1 MRWAALFK
9 VGSLVAILVGSGAA
23 LGLWWWRH
31 GAGEWRVYGRFRN
44 TVGIVQGSAVKMAGI
59 VIGAV
64 EERRIEIV
72 DRPDGGPDED
82 SDLEA
87 GVANHAKMATS
98 RVALRL
104 RPGVVLY
111 EDATLLKTTASLL
124 GEYFIDVRPGTPED
138 RVTKR
143 PHRQLRDGDLV
154 ADVREPTA
162 LDDLMNQTA
171 RALPELKR
179 MLLDVERMTRAD
191 PLLRR
196 FDEEPGRQSV
206 VEMLRD
212 IRGKVDRAGPEVRQ
226 MFDRARARIGE
237 VDRAIVDNGDEVMHA
252 IERLKEAT
260 RDINAKIAQGGSFE
274 KGADEVRKEVDKIKE
289 ATDRFDK
296 ALGKLDDEASKL
308 GRGEG
313 EAGKL
318 LKDPAIA
325 ENVEEITRSIDEGVQ
340 GFTRIK
346 TVVGLRSEYNYFSA
360 RLKNYLAIAIL
371 PKPDKYF
378 LLELVSDPRGFRR
391 QTITLSDS
399 SDPRRPHTVSEK
411 QVTITDDF
419 RLSFQWAKRID
430 RVTLR
435 FGIKESTGGLGADF
449 HFLRDRLE
457 IMTDVFDFRGNV
469 YPRLKVLAA
478 MQFFKY
484 LYFVGGIDD
493 ALNARNITDASSSG
507 RDYFLG
513 AMLRFDDEDLRGLL
527 LLGGSAISGLSD
539 SQSSQRK

>member
-1 MRWAALFK
+1 MRWEALLK
-9 VGSLVAILVGSGAA
+9 VGSLVAIVVGGSAA
-23 LGLWWWRH
+23 LVLWLWGR
-31 GAGEWRVYGRFRN
+31 GEGEWRIHGRFRN

-59 VIGAV
+59 VIGVV
-64 EERRIEIV
+64 EARRIEMV

-87 GVANHAKMATS
+87 GVANRTKMATS
-98 RVALRL
+98 LVTLRL
-104 RPGVVLY
+104 QPGAVLY

-124 GEYFIDVRPGTPED
+124 GEYFIDVRPGTAED
-138 RVTKR
+138 RVTKK
-143 PHRQLRDGDLV
+143 PHRRLQGGDV
-154 ADVREPTA
+154 VTDVREPTA

-179 MLLDVERMTRAD
+179 ILLDVNRMTRAD

-196 FDEEPGRQSV
+196 FDEEPGRVSV
-206 VEMLRD
+206 IEMLRD
-212 IRGKVDRAGPEVRQ
+212 LRQKVDRAGPEVRR
-226 MFDRARARIGE
+226 MFDEARGRIGD
-237 VDRAIVDNGDEVMHA
+237 VDRAIVENRDDVLQA
-252 IERLKEAT
+252 IGRLKEVT
-260 RDINAKIAQGGSFE
+260 HDINARLAAGGSFD
-274 KGADEVRKEVDKIKE
+274 KGAEEVRKEVEKIE
-289 ATDRFDK
+289 QATDRFDK
-296 ALGKLDDEASKL
+296 ALGKFDDETSKL
-308 GRGEG
+308 ARGEG
-313 EAGKL
+313 DAGKL

-346 TVVGLRSEYNYFSA
+346 TMVGLRSEYNYFSA
-360 RLKNYLAIAIL
+360 RLKTYLAIAIL

-378 LLELVSDPRGFRR
+378 LFELVSDPRGFRR
-391 QTITLSDS
+391 ETITLSDS

-411 QVTITDDF
+411 QVTITNDF

-457 IMTDVFDFRGNV
+457 ITTDVFDFRGNV
-469 YPRLKVLAA
+469 YPRLKLLAA
-478 MQFFKY
+478 LELFKY
-484 LYFVGGIDD
+484 LYFVGGVDD
-493 ALNARNITDASSSG
+493 ALNPRNITDAGSSG

>member
-1 MRWAALFK
+1 MRWVAWLK
-9 VGSLVAILVGSGAA
+9 VGSLLAMLAGSAAA
-23 LGLWWWRH
+23 LGLWWWGR
-31 GAGEWRVYGRFRN
+31 GAGEWRVRGRFRN

-59 VIGAV
+59 VIGVV
-64 EERRIEIV
+64 EDRRVDIV
-72 DRPDGGPDED
+72 DRPDGGVDD
-82 SDLEA
+82 DNDVEA
-87 GVANHAKMATS
+87 GVTSHTKMATS
-98 RVALRL
+98 LVTLRL
-104 RPGVVLY
+104 KRDAVLY

-124 GEYFIDVRPGTPED
+124 GEYFIDVRPGTPFD
-138 RVTKR
+138 RKTGKQ
-143 PHRQLRDGDLV
+143 HRQLRDGDVV

-179 MLLDVERMTRAD
+179 ILLDVNRMTRAD

-206 VEMLRD
+206 IEMLRD
-212 IRGKVDRAGPEVRQ
+212 LRQNINRAGPNIEK
-226 MFDRARARIGE
+226 MFDTAREKIGE
-237 VDRAIVDNGDEVMHA
+237 VDRAIVENRDEVMHS
-252 IERLKEAT
+252 IERLKEVT
-260 RDINAKIAQGGSFE
+260 HDINAKLAQGGSFD
-274 KGADEVRKEVDKIKE
+274 KGADEVRKEVQKIQE
-289 ATDRFDK
+289 ATDRVDK
-296 ALGKLDDEASKL
+296 ALGKFDDEASKL
-308 GRGEG
+308 ARGEG
-313 EAGKL
+313 DAGKL
-318 LKDPAIA
+318 LKDPALA
-325 ENVEEITRSIDEGVQ
+325 ENVEEITRGIDESLK

-346 TVVGLRSEYNYFSA
+346 TLVGLRSEYNYFSA
-360 RLKNYLAIAIL
+360 RLKNYLAIAIQ

-378 LLELVSDPRGFRR
+378 LFELVSDPRGFRR
-391 QTITLSDS
+391 ETISLSDS

-411 QVTITDDF
+411 QVTITNDF

-435 FGIKESTGGLGADF
+435 FGIKESTGGMGADF

-469 YPRLKVLAA
+469 LPRLKVLAA

-493 ALNARNITDASSSG
+493 ALNPRNITDAGSSG

-527 LLGGSAISGLSD
+527 LLGGGALSGVSD